1 MKKKRNLI
9 GVCLVAVLML
19 ALTVIGYAA
28 GDGEAAPEYGAWCL
42 VPPLVTI
49 VLAFVTKQTII
60 SMFIGIWVGATI
72 IHHFNPI
79 DGLIGSFT
87 GYLVPSIA
95 DSWNAGMLIIM
106 ALIGGFMYM
115 LSACGGAE
123 AFGRWAEKVAN
134 NRKKSQLLAWIAP
147 FVFIFNQGCLLVGV
161 IMRPVTDKTH
171 ISRVKLAYITDA
183 MGAPLVSMS
192 PISDNGVYLV
202 GLLAA
207 EIAAMAGV
215 KAYIADPVVV
225 DEMEEVARLS
235 GHPDCPRR
243 SIFHALNQKATARLH
258 CDRIGIVYEKANLV
272 VAHLGGGISVAAH
285 KQGRVVDVNN
295 ALDGDGPF
303 APERAGSLPAGE
315 FADLCFSGR
324 YTRREV
330 QKMLAGQGGLVA
342 HLGTNSMMQV
352 SERIVQGDEKAR
364 LVAEAMCYGIS
375 KQIGAMAAAMCG
387 RVDAV
392 ILTGGIAHNE
402 FVVRYIEQHCSFIAP
417 VSVYPG
423 ENELESLVANALVVL
438 RGTIVPKVYA

>member
-1 MKKKRNLI
+1 MGFKI
-9 GVCLVAVLML
+9 L
-19 ALTVIGYAA
+19 AI
-28 GDGEAAPEYGAWCL
+28 
-42 VPPLVTI
+42 
-49 VLAFVTKQTII
+49 
-60 SMFIGIWVGATI
+60 
-72 IHHFNPI
+72 NP
-79 DGLIGSFT
+79 GST
-87 GYLVPSIA
+87 ST
-95 DSWNAGMLIIM
+95 
-106 ALIGGFMYM
+106 
-115 LSACGGAE
+115 
-123 AFGRWAEKVAN
+123 KVALYDEERPSLDLTLRHTAEQIARYTN
-134 NRKKSQLLAWIAP
+134 IIDQLGWRREMILTALSEHG
-147 FVFIFNQGCLLVGV
+147 FD
-161 IMRPVTDKTH
+161 IMQL
-171 ISRVKLAYITDA
+171 S
-183 MGAPLVSMS
+183 
-192 PISDNGVYLV
+192 
-202 GLLAA
+202 
-207 EIAAMAGV
+207 AAMAGV

-225 DEMEEVARLS
+225 DEMEDVARLS
-235 GHPDCPRR
+235 GHPDCPRK

-352 SERIVQGDEKAR
+352 SERIAQGDEKAR

>member
-1 MKKKRNLI
+1 MAKTPKYPNPAFFRTKNNMDWKAQGENLKEVFDI
-9 GVCLVAVLML
+9 AKDML
-19 ALTVIGYAA
+19 
-28 GDGEAAPEYGAWCL
+28 
-42 VPPLVTI
+42 
-49 VLAFVTKQTII
+49 LATDWK
-60 SMFIGIWVGATI
+60 
-72 IHHFNPI
+72 
-79 DGLIGSFT
+79 
-87 GYLVPSIA
+87 
-95 DSWNAGMLIIM
+95 
-106 ALIGGFMYM
+106 
-115 LSACGGAE
+115 
-123 AFGRWAEKVAN
+123 AFGARQKQGWVDFGKRVAEE
-134 NRKKSQLLAWIAP
+134 
-147 FVFIFNQGCLLVGV
+147 
-161 IMRPVTDKTH
+161 
-171 ISRVKLAYITDA
+171 
-183 MGAPLVSMS
+183 
-192 PISDNGVYLV
+192 
-202 GLLAA
+202 AA

>member
-1 MKKKRNLI
+1 M
-9 GVCLVAVLML
+9 
-19 ALTVIGYAA
+19 
-28 GDGEAAPEYGAWCL
+28 
-42 VPPLVTI
+42 
-49 VLAFVTKQTII
+49 
-60 SMFIGIWVGATI
+60 
-72 IHHFNPI
+72 
-79 DGLIGSFT
+79 
-87 GYLVPSIA
+87 
-95 DSWNAGMLIIM
+95 
-106 ALIGGFMYM
+106 
-115 LSACGGAE
+115 
-123 AFGRWAEKVAN
+123 
-134 NRKKSQLLAWIAP
+134 
-147 FVFIFNQGCLLVGV
+147 
-161 IMRPVTDKTH
+161 
-171 ISRVKLAYITDA
+171 
-183 MGAPLVSMS
+183 
-192 PISDNGVYLV
+192 
-202 GLLAA
+202 
-207 EIAAMAGV
+207 
-215 KAYIADPVVV
+215 
-225 DEMEEVARLS
+225 
-235 GHPDCPRR
+235 
-243 SIFHALNQKATARLH
+243 
-258 CDRIGIVYEKANLV
+258 